1 MVGSSWFKTFF
12 SSRCIRNRAQAPS
25 EALSKLQSEGETSP
39 LLGGQGDGA
48 SGDDPLPARQLG
60 KYRGGTAESFL
71 TFMLMC
77 LHGFTDQPFLPACSR
92 TRRTRR
98 WRPTCSWIW
107 YDLCNIRLHHPTPH
121 HCSDS
126 QRWPPQPPLSLLP
139 SLLHRCSALKWTCH
153 FLSPKN
159 QLGASSTAFSDS
171 SAHVR
176 PLLLLIRNSG
186 CFECLRQCYVSG
198 GSAWVRFKWWDKRG
212 TLCKGQACQGFT
224 ASLLHHACY

>member
-12 SSRCIRNRAQAPS
+12 SSRCIRNRAQTPS

-126 QRWPPQPPLSLLP
+126 QRWPSPPPPPAPTLTAAFPPPPLLCSQMDLSLPITQKPTRCFIYRLLRLVRSCP
-139 SLLHRCSALKWTCH
+139 SLA
-153 FLSPKN
+153 PAN
-159 QLGASSTAFSDS
+159 
-171 SAHVR
+171 
-176 PLLLLIRNSG
+176 
-186 CFECLRQCYVSG
+186 
-198 GSAWVRFKWWDKRG
+198 
-212 TLCKGQACQGFT
+212 
-224 ASLLHHACY
+224 

>member
-39 LLGGQGDGA
+39 LLGGEGDGA

-60 KYRGGTAESFL
+60 KYRGGMAESFL

-107 YDLCNIRLHHPTPH
+107 YDLCNIRLHHLTSH

-126 QRWPPQPPLSLLP
+126 QRCPPQAPTLTAAFPPPPLL
-139 SLLHRCSALKWTCH
+139 CSQMD
-153 FLSPKN
+153 LSPPITQKPTPCFIYR
-159 QLGASSTAFSDS
+159 LLWL
-171 SAHVR
+171 VR
-176 PLLLLIRNSG
+176 S
-186 CFECLRQCYVSG
+186 CL
-198 GSAWVRFKWWDKRG
+198 
-212 TLCKGQACQGFT
+212 
-224 ASLLHHACY
+224 SLAPAN